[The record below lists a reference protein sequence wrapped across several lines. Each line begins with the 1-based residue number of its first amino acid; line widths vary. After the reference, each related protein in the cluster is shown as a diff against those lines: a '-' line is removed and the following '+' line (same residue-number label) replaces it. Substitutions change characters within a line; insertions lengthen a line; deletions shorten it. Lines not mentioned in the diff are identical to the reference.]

1 MKITN
6 EIKAKVFGQYLSYYA
21 DQPTRLAVLSIIEKL
36 LDGSRS
42 SEKMSSHRIELKPL
56 SSITDQDFKE
66 AAKLLPDDFKPRTD
80 FKVFR
85 EGSTVV
91 PSKMN
96 VVFANVTGFKM
107 FKIFVDDGTIM
118 LDDRIA
124 PPCYTNY
131 TLLIYQFLQ
140 SRGYDLPNYHLGGK
154 TLEQAGLAY
163 YAGKQNTQ
171 EEQPGKDDKQYSAN
185 FLWGFED
192 NSIEALGYEF
202 ANAKTEEYQ
211 KECWKA
217 LVEKIKSTK

>member
-1 MKITN
+1 MTISN

-56 SSITDQDFKE
+56 SAITDEDFKE
-66 AAKLLPDDFKPRTD
+66 AVMLLPEDFRPKNKD

-96 VVFANVTGFKM
+96 LIFANVTGFKM

-118 LDDRIA
+118 LDDQIA

-131 TLLIYQFLQ
+131 ALLIYQFLQ
-140 SRGYDLPNYHLGGK
+140 SRDLPNY
-154 TLEQAGLAY
+154 
-163 YAGKQNTQ
+163 N
-171 EEQPGKDDKQYSAN
+171 AN

-192 NSIEALGYEF
+192 NSIEARL
-202 ANAKTEEYQ
+202 
-211 KECWKA
+211 
-217 LVEKIKSTK
+217 